1 MFMKHKWNDIEIK
14 TLKSVYCNTNDINIV
29 NYFSGRTLTS
39 IKVKAKRLKIYRTE
53 EIKKNNKSN
62 ATAGEK
68 NGMYGKTSKIKG
80 KTYDEYYG
88 IEKSHS
94 IKKVLSNNKTGKIG
108 LIGEKNGMYGKIPYN
123 KGISPNN
130 DVREKIKKGVVN
142 YWNNLNDYELKKRK
156 DKLRE
161 DWIIK
166 RDKYSE
172 IDTLPEKITE
182 NLLLKLKIDYKKK
195 LNIGYYNCDYVI
207 NNIIIEVQGDYWH
220 GNPKIYNNFDNI
232 QQKNIKRDNRKFK
245 YLSSNGYEIIYLWE
259 YDLKNNIEYCKNI
272 IKLKLDE

>member
-1 MFMKHKWNDIEIK
+1 MRNKWNDIEIK
-14 TLKSVYCNTNDINIV
+14 KLKNIYPVTDDINII
-29 NYFSGRTLTS
+29 NHFSGRTLTS
-39 IKVKAKRLKIYRTE
+39 IKVKAKRLKIYRNE

-62 ATAGEK
+62 ATTGKK

-88 IEKSHS
+88 IKKSKS
-94 IKKVLSNNKTGKIG
+94 IKNNLAKNKLGKIG
-108 LIGEKNGMYGKIPYN
+108 LIGEKNGMYGKTPYN
-123 KGISPNN
+123 KGVSPNDN
-130 DVREKIKKGVVN
+130 IKEKIKNGIIS
-142 YWNNLNDYELKKRK
+142 YWNGLNEIELKKRK

-182 NLLLKLKIDYKKK
+182 NLLLELKINYKKK
-195 LNIGYYNCDYVI
+195 INIGYYNCDYVI
-207 NNIIIEVQGDYWH
+207 NNIVVEVQGDYWH

-232 QQKNIKRDNRKFK
+232 QQKNIKRDDRKFK
-245 YLSSNGYEIIYLWE
+245 YLSLNGYKILYLWE
-259 YDLKNNIEYCKNI
+259 YDLKNNIEHCKYLL
-272 IKLKLDE
+272 KSKLDE